1 MDDMIRLI
9 KPHISFSDVMHDFE
23 DVFKTGIHTKGKYIE
38 EFRKE
43 FCDYT
48 GTKHSFFTTSAT
60 TALWVCLKLL
70 GIGEG
75 DEVLV
80 SDISYPAS
88 ANVIED
94 LGAKPVFVDVS
105 LETYNMLPDELERK
119 ITAKTKAVMVV
130 DALGN
135 PTGLH
140 KIHEICKKYGIP
152 LVEDAACAIGSEE
165 NGVRCGNISDI
176 TCFSFHPRK
185 LLCTAEGGAITTN
198 NDKWA
203 SWLQS
208 KLDHGANGR
217 KGTSLDFTT
226 FGYNFR
232 LSEIQSIMG
241 RKQLPMLEKII
252 KNRIEIQGKYK
263 KGLEPLGF
271 TAQKKSDNVYHNIQS
286 LAFMT
291 PDHIDKDD
299 LIHYLRDENI
309 ETTIGTYAL
318 SSTTYYLEKYNDP
331 QPNAK
336 HVFDNVITFPCFPG
350 VDTDYVI
357 KAVSKYMDKHPA

>member
-1 MDDMIRLI
+1 MDMIRLI
-9 KPHISFSDVMHDFE
+9 KPHISFEDVKEDFE
-23 DVFKTGIHTKGKYIE
+23 DVFNTGMHTKGKYIE

-43 FCDYT
+43 FCTYT
-48 GTKHSFFTTSAT
+48 GAKHAFFTTSAT

-70 GIGEG
+70 NIGEG
-75 DEVLV
+75 DEILV

-94 LGAKPVFVDVS
+94 LGAIPVFVDVS
-105 LETYNMLPDELERK
+105 LDTYNMLPENLEK
-119 ITAKTKAVMVV
+119 KVSGKTKAVMVV

-140 KIHEICKKYGIP
+140 RIKEICKKHNIP

-165 NGVRCGNISDI
+165 YGKRCGNISDI

-198 NDKWA
+198 NDEWA
-203 SWLQS
+203 AWLQS

-241 RKQLPMLEKII
+241 RKQLPMLKDII
-252 KNRIEIQGKYK
+252 QNRIETQELYK

-271 TAQKKSDNVYHNIQS
+271 VAQKKSDDVYHNIQS

-291 PDHIDKDD
+291 PDHIDKDE
-299 LIHYLRDENI
+299 LIHFLRDENV
-309 ETTIGTYAL
+309 ETTIGTYSL
-318 SSTTYYLEKYNDP
+318 SNTTYYLEKYKNS
-331 QPNAK
+331 QPNGK

-350 VDTDYVI
+350 VDTGYVI
-357 KAVSKYMDKHPA
+357 KAVSKYMDKHPV